1 MSKGLFSKL
10 AVTNIKNNK
19 QFYVPY
25 LLTGILTVGMFYIMC
40 ALAGN
45 KGIEHMSGARDLQM
59 ILNLGIGVIGI
70 FSVIFLFYTNSF
82 IIKRRKKELGIYS
95 ILGMEKKH
103 IAGILFRETLFTML
117 ISVGG
122 GLVTGIV
129 FNKLLTML
137 LCAMMKFETQIKF
150 YVSTS
155 GILWTA
161 ILFVG
166 IYLLTYIYDLLQIKL
181 ANPIELLQG
190 GHTGEKEPKT
200 KAIMAILGVICLGAG
215 YYIAITTKNPL
226 QALTLFFVAV
236 ILVIVGT
243 YLLFTAG
250 SIALLKILRKNKR
263 YYYQTKHFTSVSGMI
278 YRMKQNAVGL
288 SNICIL
294 STMVLVV
301 VSTTVSLYVGVN
313 DVLKQRFPRDISI
326 YGYYEGTEVPEENSI
341 VPVVEQAVKESG
353 RKMRNQ
359 VSYLELDFAALRK
372 GDAYVMD
379 AKDPSVLAMEDM
391 TTFSILTREG
401 CEKRYDVKIP
411 ELADNEIVLITFD
424 NTKMEK
430 LVLNDRSFTV
440 TDIKKFEKDADTS
453 AMLDVVENFYYVI
466 VNDVEDMERICQLQ
480 NEAYAQAGST
490 ITYNYQLDIDGTKE
504 EKEECFQ
511 KIQENINQITDP
523 AISHIY
529 CEGRESSRDEFYH
542 LYGGFLFLGLFL
554 GAMFLMITVLIIFY
568 KQISEGY
575 DDRERFA
582 IMEKVGMSNAE
593 VKATIRSQ
601 ILMVFFCPILMAAI
615 HVAAAFPMIKRLLVL
630 FNLSNTTL
638 FAGCMIGTILVF
650 AFIYLL
656 VFLQTQK
663 TYYRIVGEQVNS

>member
-379 AKDPSVLAMEDM
+379 AKDLSVLAMEDM
-391 TTFSILTREG
+391 TTFSILTR
-401 CEKRYDVKIP
+401 
-411 ELADNEIVLITFD
+411 
-424 NTKMEK
+424 
-430 LVLNDRSFTV
+430 
-440 TDIKKFEKDADTS
+440 
-453 AMLDVVENFYYVI
+453 
-466 VNDVEDMERICQLQ
+466 
-480 NEAYAQAGST
+480 
-490 ITYNYQLDIDGTKE
+490 
-504 EKEECFQ
+504 
-511 KIQENINQITDP
+511 
-523 AISHIY
+523 
-529 CEGRESSRDEFYH
+529 
-542 LYGGFLFLGLFL
+542 
-554 GAMFLMITVLIIFY
+554 
-568 KQISEGY
+568 
-575 DDRERFA
+575 
-582 IMEKVGMSNAE
+582 
-593 VKATIRSQ
+593 
-601 ILMVFFCPILMAAI
+601 
-615 HVAAAFPMIKRLLVL
+615 AAFRPA
-630 FNLSNTTL
+630 N
-638 FAGCMIGTILVF
+638 
-650 AFIYLL
+650 
-656 VFLQTQK
+656 
-663 TYYRIVGEQVNS
+663 